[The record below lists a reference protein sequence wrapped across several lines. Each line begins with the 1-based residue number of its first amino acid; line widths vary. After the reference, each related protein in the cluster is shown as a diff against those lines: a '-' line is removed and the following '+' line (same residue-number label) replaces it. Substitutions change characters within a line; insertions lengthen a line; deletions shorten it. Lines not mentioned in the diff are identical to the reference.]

1 MHGTV
6 GNSKFTQSIHDIVN
20 LIDGKSPMQDSLFEE
35 ASVFFENQET
45 DRKRLTTLDTEIQ
58 RLTKAVQSSNK
69 KTASL
74 STDALKKA
82 KLKFKKEKDLQEQER
97 LKRLRRVSEIG
108 EKIIRLS
115 EGEDW
120 EKTQTSSARML
131 GTLHLLCPTE
141 GFKVL
146 QTKQRF
152 KPAYKSILAMRLL
165 DKLLDKNQ
173 IDSSYISARYDPN
186 ARYTDARTELTPFQI
201 DVAIPI
207 ITAAIFQDIGL
218 LHPKAQE
225 ILKGRDGKRDEYAVL
240 DKETRIELLKTNYK
254 YTLEYV
260 KYGLGMEQYV
270 GNSKPERAEFVAKEE
285 QKLKLTVDLLVGAQK
300 PKNGIGNLIKI
311 PQIYASF
318 IFSAKPDQTLFD
330 LPKAGL
336 LITKAAKQSALSEL
350 AVDSL
355 LKILGHFPQGYGV
368 TYIAENPDGTKS
380 DSFEYAIVVELNPEN
395 IFEPVCRIATKNLTF
410 VGNGSTM
417 VIPAKRNLYYPEPRK
432 QLERIDPERLK
443 LILKKLVSNYEE
455 RKDLELIPSHWDP
468 HTFFQYEKLQNLWKS
483 N

>member
-1 MHGTV
+1 MHGKV
-6 GNSKFTQSIHDIVN
+6 GNSKFTQSILDVVN
-20 LIDGKSPMQDSLFEE
+20 VIDGKSPLKDSLFEE
-35 ASVFFENQET
+35 ATTFFENRDKDQ
-45 DRKRLTTLDTEIQ
+45 KHLATLDAEVK
-58 RLTKAVQSSNK
+58 RLTKASKSSDK

-74 STDALKKA
+74 SID
-82 KLKFKKEKDLQEQER
+82 KLKTVRVKYKKEKDRQEQER
-97 LKRLRRVSEIG
+97 LNRLNHVELIC

-115 EGEDW
+115 EGENW

-141 GFKVL
+141 GFNVL

-165 DKLLDKNQ
+165 DKLLTDDR
-173 IDSSYISARYDPN
+173 IDSNYITSRYDVN
-186 ARYTDARTELTPFQI
+186 ARYTDARTELTTFQL
-201 DVAIPI
+201 DVLIPL

-218 LHPKAQE
+218 LHPESQK
-225 ILKGRDGKRDEYAVL
+225 ILKGKDGKRDQYKVL
-240 DKETRIELLKTNYK
+240 DQDTRIQLLKLNYK

-260 KYGLGMEQYV
+260 KYGLGTHNYV
-270 GNSKPERAEFVAKEE
+270 GNSKPERAQFITEQE
-285 QKLKLTVDLLVGAQK
+285 QKLKLTVDFLVGAQK
-300 PKNGIGNLIKI
+300 PKNGIGNIIKI

-336 LITKAAKQSALSEL
+336 LITKAAKQSSLSEV

-368 TYIAENPDGTKS
+368 TYIAQNPDGTHS

-395 IFEPVCRIATKNLTF
+395 IYEPVCRNATKNLTF
-410 VGNGSTM
+410 VSNGSTM
-417 VIPAKRNLYYPEPRK
+417 VIPARRNLYYPEPRK
-432 QLERIDPERLK
+432 QLEKIDPERLK

-455 RKDLELIPSHWDP
+455 RKDLDLVPSHWDP